1 MQLCSTHVV
10 VVQVEEYCIRGKTLR
25 QTLQAGSAAD
35 HVHLVPDVLHVKVDG
50 FFSDLAVTVLGT
62 SADCFLR
69 KKCSLMK
76 VVVLVLGQ
84 VYLSKF

>member
-50 FFSDLAVTVLGT
+50 FFRDLAVTVVGT
-62 SADCFLR
+62 GTDCLLQ
-69 KKCSLMK
+69 KQTLLMT
-76 VVVLVLGQ
+76 VEVEIAN
-84 VYLSKF
+84 FT